1 MISISGKK
9 WKEKINNQNL
19 VDKLKQDFNFTDTIS
34 NLVVSRKFDQTEL
47 NSIDNNLNLN
57 NVFLKNSDY
66 EKSINLVVAYSANI
80 HIQQLNKKLT
90 GGVDHLHHGLTTHIL
105 TLMGQDPSQAVGMA
119 LDRDVECNIRL

>member
-19 VDKLKQDFNFTDTIS
+19 IDKLKQDFNFTDTIS

-66 EKSINLVVAYSANI
+66 EKSINLVVNSINC
-80 HIQQLNKKLT
+80 KKKSVYWVIMMSMDL
-90 GGVDHLHHGLTTHIL
+90 
-105 TLMGQDPSQAVGMA
+105 
-119 LDRDVECNIRL
+119 